1 MKSPPGGNKEPSM
14 EWFTA
19 LSWQI
24 QAAMVAALL
33 LIVFL
38 FFKPALLKLIKHGVK
53 IDKEDGLVIGG
64 GYQETNREWRAQ
76 QDAVHQTLRD
86 VKALADHL
94 KAMEVMLLKMEICN
108 ESIPT
113 VDRCEAYDRYK
124 EMGYNSW
131 VDQYFIEK
139 IKPRLHESLSRER
152 GA

>member
-1 MKSPPGGNKEPSM
+1 M
-14 EWFTA
+14 EWFTE

-64 GYQETNREWRAQ
+64 GYQETNKQWSAL
-76 QDAVHQTLRD
+76 QDAVHQTSRD
-86 VKALADHL
+86 IQALTKL
-94 KAMEVMLLKMEICN
+94 METQEITLLKMVICN
-108 ESIPT
+108 DALPT
-113 VDRCEAYDRYK
+113 DDRCDAYDRYK
-124 EMGYNSW
+124 KMGYNSW

-139 IKPRLHESLSRER
+139 IKPRLHESLTRER
-152 GA
+152 RA